1 MQDKWYTPV
10 EFEMA
15 CGVTSS
21 KDWGRNITYAGHPL
35 HQLIRAGIIAAH
47 VVSTHNAIVSL
58 SFIYIHIHS
67 SSISFILIT
76 TIFCT

>member
-10 EFEMA
+10 EFETA

-35 HQLIRAGIIAAH
+35 HQLIRAGVIAVH
-47 VVSTHNAIVSL
+47 VVSTQNAVVS
-58 SFIYIHIHS
+58 FFYQI
-67 SSISFILIT
+67 
-76 TIFCT
+76 